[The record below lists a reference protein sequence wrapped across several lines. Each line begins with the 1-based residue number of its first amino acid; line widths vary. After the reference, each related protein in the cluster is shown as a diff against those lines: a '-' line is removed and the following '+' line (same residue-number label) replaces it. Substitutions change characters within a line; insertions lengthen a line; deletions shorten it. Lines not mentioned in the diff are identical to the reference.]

1 MFSSMTMASSTTK
14 PAPMVSAI
22 RVRLLVETPARCMK
36 PKVPISDSGT
46 ARLGI
51 SVAGR
56 LRRNRKVTNT
66 TNPTAKAS
74 SHCTPRTDARMLSVR
89 SVRMRTCT
97 AAGRLAVS
105 CGSRALTWS
114 ATAMTLAP
122 GWRWMF
128 TSTAGWRS
136 TQAAR

>member
-1 MFSSMTMASSTTK
+1 MGLCPCSRYRAMFSSMTMASSTTK

-22 RVRLLVETPARCMK
+22 KVRLLVEKPARCMK
-36 PKVPISDSGT
+36 PKVPIKDSGT

-56 LRRNRKVTNT
+56 LRRNRKVTST
-66 TNPTAKAS
+66 TSPTANTS

-89 SVRMRTCT
+89 SVRMRTCA

-105 CGSRALTWS
+105 CGSSALT
-114 ATAMTLAP
+114 
-122 GWRWMF
+122 
-128 TSTAGWRS
+128 
-136 TQAAR
+136 